1 MPGVVPKYAVLFNK
15 AKLEPKLLEADS
27 YKSPFT
33 SLSPLKNTKFK
44 VRDSLRYLK
53 DGHSE
58 FCTVKSVR
66 MKNLNSPLEYEV
78 LLDGSET
85 SLFVTRESLMP
96 LEASDVSDVKL
107 SDGQINELSEAL
119 KCGNLMQSAGQVR

>member
-44 VRDSLRYLK
+44 VGDSLRYLK